1 MEEGLGHLDHE
12 MTIRS
17 TNLTI
22 CAIYSMA
29 CNIEINIS
37 FVVVDFAGKQSR
49 SWWMKRTLTDRLFG
63 KKNWLP

>member
-1 MEEGLGHLDHE
+1 MEEGLGHLDRE
-12 MTIRS
+12 MTIR
-17 TNLTI
+17 LTT
-22 CAIYSMA
+22 CAIYSMS
-29 CNIEINIS
+29 CIIETKIS